1 MDTIDDI
8 KRKVAQ
14 LNPDQEADL
23 LAWMTDRHHEV
34 WDKQIEA
41 DLATGRLDDML
52 AEARAD
58 MQAGR
63 GRDL

>member
-1 MDTIDDI
+1 MDTIDEI
-8 KRKVAQ
+8 KLRVAQ
-14 LNPDQEADL
+14 LSRDQEADL
-23 LAWMTDRHHEV
+23 LAWMADRHHED

-41 DLATGRLDDML
+41 DLESGCLDDVL

-58 MQAGR
+58 MDAGR